1 MRGIVAKRLRKEA
14 LAIVGHEISRP
25 TFVSTIKK
33 CLTGALDDKNRPITE
48 RVKKITM
55 KYEGFRRV
63 YQALKHSYTHKS

>member
-25 TFVSTIKK
+25 TFVSTIKRY
-33 CLTGALDDKNRPITE
+33 LTGALDDKDQPIVK

-55 KYEGFRRV
+55 KYEGFRRI
-63 YQALKHSYTHKS
+63 YQALKHSYTHMV